1 MDNDALWDAGVDV
14 CAPVHDA
21 VLIECDTDAV
31 DKTMALAKAKMVE
44 ASSVSNWFPIRVD
57 DEVCHAPDLLGDSSG
72 AEMWAR
78 VNQLVPEL
86 SHKGCQQCQIPFLIY

>member
-1 MDNDALWDAGVDV
+1 MDNDAFMGCRVDV

-31 DKTMALAKAKMVE
+31 DETMALAKAKMVE
-44 ASSVSNWFPIRVD
+44 ASEIVLNGFPIRVD
-57 DEVCHAPDLLGDSSG
+57 DEVCHAPELLGDSSG

-86 SHKGCQQCQIPFLIY
+86 SQ